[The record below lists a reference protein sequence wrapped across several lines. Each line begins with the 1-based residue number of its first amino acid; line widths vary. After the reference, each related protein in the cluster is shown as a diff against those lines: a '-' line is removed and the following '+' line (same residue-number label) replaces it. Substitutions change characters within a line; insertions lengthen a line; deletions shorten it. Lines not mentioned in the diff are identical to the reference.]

1 MWGRRSMPNQEL
13 APEQELKRSAEALNE
28 DGTVD
33 VTVLDWEKSGDYVE
47 VTFTTPTMNRRCER
61 MHWPKPHADFDDYKF
76 VRLLREAGLGV
87 SEPDQLHGHE
97 TTAKVV
103 DSETWEL
110 DPSPPVPV
118 RERLSVDPS
127 LIVLAHFVL
136 IVLTVLLSIIASVV
150 MVL

>member
-1 MWGRRSMPNQEL
+1 MPNQEL
-13 APEQELKRSAEALNE
+13 APEQELKRIAGALNE

-33 VTVLDWEKSGDYVE
+33 VTVLDWEKSGEYVE
-47 VTFTTPTMNRRCER
+47 VTFTTPTMDRRSER
-61 MHWPKPHADFDDYKF
+61 MHWPKSNADFDDYKF
-76 VRLLREAGLGV
+76 VRLLREAGLDV

-97 TTAKVV
+97 TTAEVV

-127 LIVLAHFVL
+127 LIVSAHFVL
-136 IVLTVLLSIIASVV
+136 IILTVLLSIVASVV